1 MQNIQ
6 VLNNISPL
14 GLEKFPKE
22 FYDVSNSKDNPDAI
36 LVRSAKMHD
45 IDIGNSLKAVGRAG
59 AGVNNIPLQKMS
71 DNGVVVFNTPGA
83 NANAV
88 KELVISSMLLAS
100 RNICQGWSY
109 VNDLP
114 LDNLKATVEDGK
126 KQYSGSELPG
136 KTLGIVGLGAIGVEI
151 ANAASML
158 GMDVIGYDPSISK
171 KNAWKISSDVEE
183 ALSLEEL
190 FSRSDFVSFHV
201 PLVDATKNLLNA
213 KRIALLPQGCVV
225 INMSLLPQG
234 CVVINMSRD
243 GIVDEE
249 ELIKSLDSGNV
260 KYYVTDFPI
269 DEKKN
274 HERVIALPHL
284 GASTSE
290 AEDNCA
296 LMIVKQVKE
305 YLENGNIINSVNF
318 PDAKMPRAGQ
328 ERLAIT
334 HRNVPNMVR
343 QITKAIAEEEANIVD
358 MLNKSKGEFA
368 YTLID
373 IEEKIPNSVID
384 NIKKVEGIL
393 KVRAL

>member
-1 MQNIQ
+1 MLNIQ

-14 GLEKFPKE
+14 GLEKFSKE
-22 FYDVSNSKDNPDAI
+22 SYQVSMSDENPDAI

-45 IDIGNSLKAVGRAG
+45 MEIGDSLKAIGRAG
-59 AGVNNIPLQKMS
+59 AGVNNIPLKQMS
-71 DNGVVVFNTPGA
+71 DKGVVVFNTPGA

-100 RNICQGWSY
+100 RNICQAWDY
-109 VNDLP
+109 VNKLP
-114 LDNLKATVEDGK
+114 LENLKTTVEDGK

-171 KNAWKISSDVEE
+171 KNAWKISSEVQE

-190 FSRSDFVSFHV
+190 FSKSDFVSFHV
-201 PLVDATKNLLNA
+201 PLVDATKNLLDA
-213 KRIALLPQGCVV
+213 KRIALLPE
-225 INMSLLPQG
+225 G

-249 ELIKSLDSGNV
+249 ELIKSLDSGKV

-274 HERVIALPHL
+274 HDRVIALPHL

-290 AEDNCA
+290 AEENCA
-296 LMIVKQVKE
+296 IMIAKQVKD
-305 YLENGNIINSVNF
+305 YLEHGNIVNSVNF
-318 PDAKMPRAGQ
+318 PDSKMPRAGE

-343 QITKAIAEEEANIVD
+343 QITKEIAEEGANIVD
-358 MLNKSKGEFA
+358 MLNKSRGEFA

-373 IEEKIPNSVID
+373 IEKEIPNTVIE
-384 NIKKVEGIL
+384 NIKQVEGIL

>member
-1 MQNIQ
+1 MLNIQ

-14 GLEKFPKE
+14 GLEKFSKE
-22 FYDVSNSKDNPDAI
+22 SYRISTSDENPDAI

-45 IDIGNSLKAVGRAG
+45 MEIGDSLKAIGRAG
-59 AGVNNIPLQKMS
+59 AGVNNIPLKQMS
-71 DNGVVVFNTPGA
+71 DKGVVVFNTPGA

-100 RNICQGWSY
+100 RNICQAWEY
-109 VNDLP
+109 VNKLP
-114 LDNLKATVEDGK
+114 LENLKTTVEDGK

-158 GMDVIGYDPSISK
+158 GMDVIWYDPSISK
-171 KNAWKISSDVEE
+171 KNAWKISSEVQE

-190 FSRSDFVSFHV
+190 LSKSDFVSFHV
-201 PLVDATKNLLNA
+201 PLIDATKNLLDA
-213 KRIALLPQGCVV
+213 KRIALLPE
-225 INMSLLPQG
+225 G

-243 GIVDEE
+243 GIVDED
-249 ELIKSLDSGNV
+249 ELIKSLDSGKV
-260 KYYVTDFPI
+260 KYYVTDFPV

-274 HERVIALPHL
+274 HDRVIALPHL

-290 AEDNCA
+290 AEENCA
-296 LMIVKQVKE
+296 IMIAKQVKD
-305 YLENGNIINSVNF
+305 YLEHGNIVNSVNF
-318 PDAKMPRAGQ
+318 PDSKMPRAGE

-334 HRNVPNMVR
+334 HRNIPNMVR
-343 QITKAIAEEEANIVD
+343 QITKEIAEEGANIVD
-358 MLNKSKGEFA
+358 MLNKSRGDFA

-373 IEEKIPNSVID
+373 IEKEISKTVIE
-384 NIKKVEGIL
+384 NIKQVEGIL

>member
-1 MQNIQ
+1 MLNIQ

-14 GLEKFPKE
+14 GLGKFSNAT
-22 FYDVSNSKDNPDAI
+22 YDVSSSDESPDAI

-45 IDIGNSLKAVGRAG
+45 MEIGDSLKAVGRAG
-59 AGVNNIPLQKMS
+59 AGVNNIPLEKMS
-71 DNGVVVFNTPGA
+71 DKGVVVFNTPGA

-100 RNICQGWSY
+100 RNICQGWDY
-109 VNDLP
+109 VNKLP
-114 LDNLKATVEDGK
+114 LENLKTTVEDGK

-171 KNAWKISSDVEE
+171 KNAWKISSEVEE

-201 PLVDATKNLLNA
+201 PLVDATKNLLDA
-213 KRIALLPQGCVV
+213 KRI
-225 INMSLLPQG
+225 SLLPEG
-234 CVVINMSRD
+234 CVIINMSRD
-243 GIVDEE
+243 GIVDED
-249 ELIKSLDSGNV
+249 ELIKSLDSGKV

-274 HERVIALPHL
+274 HDRVIALPHL

-290 AEDNCA
+290 AEENCA
-296 LMIVKQVKE
+296 IMIAKQVKD
-305 YLENGNIINSVNF
+305 YLEHGNIVNSVNF
-318 PDAKMPRAGQ
+318 PDSKMPRAGE

-343 QITKAIAEEEANIVD
+343 QITKEIAEEGANIVD
-358 MLNKSKGEFA
+358 MLNKSRGDFA

-373 IEEKIPNSVID
+373 IEKEIPKTVIE
-384 NIKKVEGIL
+384 NIKQVEGIL

>member
-201 PLVDATKNLLNA
+201 PLVEATKNLLNA
-213 KRIALLPQGCVV
+213 KRIA
-225 INMSLLPQG
+225 LLPQG

-318 PDAKMPRAGQ
+318 PDAKMPRAGK

>member
-1 MQNIQ
+1 MLNIQ

-14 GLEKFPKE
+14 GLEKFSKE
-22 FYDVSNSKDNPDAI
+22 SYQVSKSDENPDAI

-45 IDIGNSLKAVGRAG
+45 MEIGDSLKAIGRAG
-59 AGVNNIPLQKMS
+59 AGVNNIPLKQMS
-71 DNGVVVFNTPGA
+71 DKGVVVFNTPGA

-100 RNICQGWSY
+100 RNICQAWDY
-109 VNDLP
+109 VNKLP
-114 LDNLKATVEDGK
+114 LENLKTTVEDGK

-171 KNAWKISSDVEE
+171 KNAWKISSEVQE

-190 FSRSDFVSFHV
+190 FSKSDFVSFHV
-201 PLVDATKNLLNA
+201 PLVDATKNLLDA
-213 KRIALLPQGCVV
+213 KRIALLPE
-225 INMSLLPQG
+225 G

-249 ELIKSLDSGNV
+249 ELIKSLDSGKV

-274 HERVIALPHL
+274 HDRVIALPHL

-290 AEDNCA
+290 AEENCA
-296 LMIVKQVKE
+296 IMIAKQVKD
-305 YLENGNIINSVNF
+305 YLEHGNIVNSVNF
-318 PDAKMPRAGQ
+318 PDSKMPRAGE

-343 QITKAIAEEEANIVD
+343 QITKEIAEEGANIVD
-358 MLNKSKGEFA
+358 MLNKSRGEFA

-373 IEEKIPNSVID
+373 IEKEIPNTVIE
-384 NIKKVEGIL
+384 NIKLVEGIL

>member
-1 MQNIQ
+1 MRNIQ

-201 PLVDATKNLLNA
+201 PLVEATKNLLNA
-213 KRIALLPQGCVV
+213 KRIA
-225 INMSLLPQG
+225 LLPQG

-274 HERVIALPHL
+274 HDRVIALPHL

-296 LMIVKQVKE
+296 VMIAKQIKE

-318 PDAKMPRAGQ
+318 PDAKMPRAGK

-373 IEEKIPNSVID
+373 IEEKISTSVIE

>member
-1 MQNIQ
+1 
-6 VLNNISPL
+6 
-14 GLEKFPKE
+14 
-22 FYDVSNSKDNPDAI
+22 
-36 LVRSAKMHD
+36 
-45 IDIGNSLKAVGRAG
+45 
-59 AGVNNIPLQKMS
+59 
-71 DNGVVVFNTPGA
+71 
-83 NANAV
+83 
-88 KELVISSMLLAS
+88 
-100 RNICQGWSY
+100 
-109 VNDLP
+109 
-114 LDNLKATVEDGK
+114 
-126 KQYSGSELPG
+126 LPG
-136 KTLGIVGLGAIGVEI
+136 RTLGIVGLGAIGVEI

-158 GMDVIGYDPSISK
+158 GMDVIGYDTSISK

-225 INMSLLPQG
+225 INMS
-234 CVVINMSRD
+234 RD
-243 GIVDEE
+243 GIIDED
-249 ELIKSLDSGNV
+249 ELIKSLDSGKV

-274 HERVIALPHL
+274 HDKVIALPHL

-296 LMIVKQVKE
+296 VMIAKQIKD

-318 PDAKMPRAGQ
+318 PDAKMPRAGM

-334 HRNVPNMVR
+334 HRNIPNMVR

-373 IEEKIPNSVID
+373 IENEISNSVIE
-384 NIKKVEGIL
+384 NIKQVEGIL
-393 KVRAL
+393 KVRALSA

>member
-1 MQNIQ
+1 MLNIQ

-14 GLEKFPKE
+14 GLGKFSNE
-22 FYDVSNSKDNPDAI
+22 TYDVSSSDENPDAI

-45 IDIGNSLKAVGRAG
+45 MEIGDSLKAVGRAG
-59 AGVNNIPLQKMS
+59 AGVNNIPLEKMS
-71 DNGVVVFNTPGA
+71 DKGVVVFNTPGA

-100 RNICQGWSY
+100 RNICQGWDY
-109 VNDLP
+109 VNKLP
-114 LDNLKATVEDGK
+114 LENLKTTVEDGK

-171 KNAWKISSDVEE
+171 KNAWKISSEVEE

-201 PLVDATKNLLNA
+201 PLVDATKNLLDA
-213 KRIALLPQGCVV
+213 KRI
-225 INMSLLPQG
+225 SLLPEG
-234 CVVINMSRD
+234 CVIINMSRD
-243 GIVDEE
+243 GIVDED
-249 ELIKSLDSGNV
+249 ELIKSLDSGKV

-274 HERVIALPHL
+274 HDRVIALPHL

-296 LMIVKQVKE
+296 IMIAKQVKD
-305 YLENGNIINSVNF
+305 YLEHGNIVNSVNF
-318 PDAKMPRAGQ
+318 PDSKMPRAGE

-343 QITKAIAEEEANIVD
+343 QITKEIAEEGANIVD
-358 MLNKSKGEFA
+358 MLNKSRGDFA

-373 IEEKIPNSVID
+373 IEKEIPKTVIE
-384 NIKKVEGIL
+384 NIKQVEGIL

>member
-1 MQNIQ
+1 MLNVK

-22 FYDVSNSKDNPDAI
+22 TYEVSTNEENPDAI

-45 IDIGNSLKAVGRAG
+45 MEIGDKLKAIGRAG
-59 AGVNNIPLQKMS
+59 AGVNNIPLDKMS
-71 DNGVVVFNTPGA
+71 DKGVVVFNTPGA

-100 RNICQGWSY
+100 RNICQAWDY
-109 VNDLP
+109 VNKLP
-114 LDNLKATVEDGK
+114 LENLKTTVEDGK

-136 KTLGIVGLGAIGVEI
+136 KSLGIVGLGAIGVEI

-171 KNAWKISSDVEE
+171 KNAWKISSEVEE

-190 FSRSDFVSFHV
+190 FSKSDFVSIHV
-201 PLVDATKNLLNA
+201 PLVEATKNLLNS
-213 KRIALLPQGCVV
+213 KRIALLPE
-225 INMSLLPQG
+225 G

-243 GIVDEE
+243 GIVDEDQ
-249 ELIKSLDSGNV
+249 LIKSLDSGRV

-269 DEKKN
+269 DDKKN
-274 HERVIALPHL
+274 HDRVIALPHI

-296 LMIVKQVKE
+296 IMIAKQIKD
-305 YLENGNIINSVNF
+305 YLEHGNIVNSVNF
-318 PDAKMPRAGQ
+318 PDSKMPRAG
-328 ERLAIT
+328 EKRLAIT
-334 HRNVPNMVR
+334 HRNIPNMVR
-343 QITKAIAEEEANIVD
+343 QITKEIAEEGANIVD
-358 MLNKSKGEFA
+358 MLNKSRGDFA

-373 IEEKIPNSVID
+373 VEKEISKTVIE
-384 NIKKVEGIL
+384 NIKQVEGIL

>member
-14 GLEKFPKE
+14 GLEKFPKDT
-22 FYDVSNSKDNPDAI
+22 YKVSTSNDNPDAI

-201 PLVDATKNLLNA
+201 PLVEATKNLLNA
-213 KRIALLPQGCVV
+213 KRIA
-225 INMSLLPQG
+225 LLPQG

-296 LMIVKQVKE
+296 LMIAKQVKE

-318 PDAKMPRAGQ
+318 PDAKMPRAGK

>member
-213 KRIALLPQGCVV
+213 KRIELLPE
-225 INMSLLPQG
+225 G

-243 GIVDEE
+243 GIIDEE
-249 ELIKSLDSGNV
+249 ELIKSLDSGKV

-296 LMIVKQVKE
+296 LMIAKQVKE

>member
-1 MQNIQ
+1 MRNIQ

-201 PLVDATKNLLNA
+201 PLVEATKNLLNA
-213 KRIALLPQGCVV
+213 KRIA
-225 INMSLLPQG
+225 LLPQG

-296 LMIVKQVKE
+296 LMIAKQIKE

-318 PDAKMPRAGQ
+318 PDAKMPRAGK

-373 IEEKIPNSVID
+373 IEEEISNTVIE
-384 NIKKVEGIL
+384 NIKKVDGIL

>member
-1 MQNIQ
+1 MLNIL

-14 GLEKFPKE
+14 GLEKFSKE
-22 FYDVSNSKDNPDAI
+22 SYRVSTSDENPDAI

-45 IDIGNSLKAVGRAG
+45 MEIGDSLKAIGRAG
-59 AGVNNIPLQKMS
+59 AGVNNIPLKQMS
-71 DNGVVVFNTPGA
+71 DKGVVVFNTPGA

-100 RNICQGWSY
+100 RNICQAWDY
-109 VNDLP
+109 VNKLP
-114 LDNLKATVEDGK
+114 LENLKTTVEDGK

-171 KNAWKISSDVEE
+171 KNAWKISSEVQE

-190 FSRSDFVSFHV
+190 FSKSDFVSFHV
-201 PLVDATKNLLNA
+201 PLVDATKNLLDA
-213 KRIALLPQGCVV
+213 KRIALLPE
-225 INMSLLPQG
+225 G

-249 ELIKSLDSGNV
+249 ELIKSLNSGKV

-274 HERVIALPHL
+274 HDRVIALPHL

-290 AEDNCA
+290 AEENCA
-296 LMIVKQVKE
+296 IMIAKQVKD
-305 YLENGNIINSVNF
+305 YLEHGNIVNSVNF
-318 PDAKMPRAGQ
+318 PDSKMPRAGE

-343 QITKAIAEEEANIVD
+343 QITKEIAEEGANIVD
-358 MLNKSKGEFA
+358 MLNKSRGEFA

-373 IEEKIPNSVID
+373 IEKEISNRVIE
-384 NIKKVEGIL
+384 NIKQVEGIL

>member
-114 LDNLKATVEDGK
+114 IDNLKATVEDGK

-201 PLVDATKNLLNA
+201 PLVEATKNLLNA
-213 KRIALLPQGCVV
+213 KRIELLPE
-225 INMSLLPQG
+225 G

-243 GIVDEE
+243 GIIDEE
-249 ELIKSLDSGNV
+249 ELIKSLDSGKV

-274 HERVIALPHL
+274 HDRVIALPHL

-296 LMIVKQVKE
+296 VMIAKQIKE
-305 YLENGNIINSVNF
+305 YLDNGNIINSVNF
-318 PDAKMPRAGQ
+318 PDAKMPRAGK

>member
-1 MQNIQ
+1 MLNVK

-22 FYDVSNSKDNPDAI
+22 TYEVSTNEENPDAI
-36 LVRSAKMHD
+36 LVRSAKMHEME
-45 IDIGNSLKAVGRAG
+45 IGDKLKAIGRAG
-59 AGVNNIPLQKMS
+59 AGVNNIPLDKMS
-71 DNGVVVFNTPGA
+71 DRGVVVFNTPGA

-100 RNICQGWSY
+100 RNICQAWDY
-109 VNDLP
+109 VNKLP
-114 LDNLKATVEDGK
+114 LENLKTTVEDGK

-171 KNAWKISSDVEE
+171 KNAWKISSEVAE

-190 FSRSDFVSFHV
+190 FSKSDFVSIHV
-201 PLVDATKNLLNA
+201 PLVEATKNLLNA
-213 KRIALLPQGCVV
+213 KRIALLPE
-225 INMSLLPQG
+225 G

-243 GIVDEE
+243 GIVDEDQ
-249 ELIKSLDSGNV
+249 LIKSLDSGRV

-269 DEKKN
+269 DDKKN
-274 HERVIALPHL
+274 HDRVIALPHL

-296 LMIVKQVKE
+296 IMIAKQIKD
-305 YLENGNIINSVNF
+305 YLEHGNIVNSVNF
-318 PDAKMPRAGQ
+318 PDSKMPRAG
-328 ERLAIT
+328 EKRLAIT
-334 HRNVPNMVR
+334 HRNIPNMVR
-343 QITKAIAEEEANIVD
+343 QITKEIAEEGANIVD
-358 MLNKSKGEFA
+358 MLNKSRGDYA

-373 IEEKIPNSVID
+373 IEKEISKTVIE
-384 NIKKVEGIL
+384 NIKQVEGIL

>member
-1 MQNIQ
+1 MQKIQ

-126 KQYSGSELPG
+126 KKYSGSELPG

-201 PLVDATKNLLNA
+201 PLVEATKNLLNA

-225 INMSLLPQG
+225 INMS
-234 CVVINMSRD
+234 RD
-243 GIVDEE
+243 GIIDEE
-249 ELIKSLDSGNV
+249 ELIKSLDSGKV

-274 HERVIALPHL
+274 HDRVIALPHL

-296 LMIVKQVKE
+296 LMIAKQVKE

-318 PDAKMPRAGQ
+318 PDAKMPRAGK

>member
-1 MQNIQ
+1 MLNVK

-22 FYDVSNSKDNPDAI
+22 TYEISTNEENPDAI

-45 IDIGNSLKAVGRAG
+45 MEIGGKLKAIGRAG
-59 AGVNNIPLQKMS
+59 AGVNNIPLDKMS
-71 DNGVVVFNTPGA
+71 DKGVVVFNTPGA

-100 RNICQGWSY
+100 RNICQAWDY
-109 VNDLP
+109 VNKLP
-114 LDNLKATVEDGK
+114 LENLKTNIEDGK
-126 KQYSGSELPG
+126 KHYSGSELPG

-171 KNAWKISSDVEE
+171 KNAWKISSEVEE

-190 FSRSDFVSFHV
+190 FSKSDFVSIHV

-213 KRIALLPQGCVV
+213 NRIALLPE
-225 INMSLLPQG
+225 G

-249 ELIKSLDSGNV
+249 QLIKSLDSGRL

-269 DEKKN
+269 DDKKN
-274 HERVIALPHL
+274 HEKVIALPHL

-296 LMIVKQVKE
+296 IMIAKQIKD
-305 YLENGNIINSVNF
+305 YLEHGNIANSVNF
-318 PDAKMPRAGQ
+318 PDSKMPRAG
-328 ERLAIT
+328 EKRLAIT
-334 HRNVPNMVR
+334 HRNIPNMVR
-343 QITKAIAEEEANIVD
+343 QITKEIAEEGANIVD
-358 MLNKSKGEFA
+358 MLNKSRGDYA

-373 IEEKIPNSVID
+373 IEKEIPKTVIE
-384 NIKKVEGIL
+384 NIKLVEGIL
-393 KVRAL
+393 KVRVL

>member
-1 MQNIQ
+1 MLNVK

-22 FYDVSNSKDNPDAI
+22 TYEVSTNEENPDAI
-36 LVRSAKMHD
+36 LVRSAKMHEME
-45 IDIGNSLKAVGRAG
+45 IGDKLKAIGRAG
-59 AGVNNIPLQKMS
+59 AGVNNIPLDKMS
-71 DNGVVVFNTPGA
+71 DKGVVVFNTPGA

-100 RNICQGWSY
+100 RNICQAWDY
-109 VNDLP
+109 VNKLP
-114 LDNLKATVEDGK
+114 LENLKTTVEDGK

-171 KNAWKISSDVEE
+171 KNAWKISSEVEE

-190 FSRSDFVSFHV
+190 FSKSDFVSIHV
-201 PLVDATKNLLNA
+201 PLVEATKNLLNS
-213 KRIALLPQGCVV
+213 KRIALLPE
-225 INMSLLPQG
+225 G

-243 GIVDEE
+243 GIVDEDQ
-249 ELIKSLDSGNV
+249 LIKYLDSGIV

-269 DEKKN
+269 DDKKN
-274 HERVIALPHL
+274 HDRVIALPHL

-296 LMIVKQVKE
+296 IMIAKQIKD
-305 YLENGNIINSVNF
+305 YLEHGNIVNSVNF
-318 PDAKMPRAGQ
+318 PDSKMPRAG
-328 ERLAIT
+328 EKRLAIT
-334 HRNVPNMVR
+334 HRNIPNMVR
-343 QITKAIAEEEANIVD
+343 QITKEIAEEGANIVD
-358 MLNKSKGEFA
+358 MLNKSRGDFA

-373 IEEKIPNSVID
+373 IEKEISKTVIE
-384 NIKKVEGIL
+384 NIKQVEGIL

>member
-1 MQNIQ
+1 MLNIQ

-14 GLEKFPKE
+14 GLEKFSKE
-22 FYDVSNSKDNPDAI
+22 SYQVSTSDKNPDAI

-45 IDIGNSLKAVGRAG
+45 MEIRDSLKAIGRAG
-59 AGVNNIPLQKMS
+59 AGVNNIPLKQMS
-71 DNGVVVFNTPGA
+71 DKGVVVFNTPGA

-100 RNICQGWSY
+100 RNICQAWDY
-109 VNDLP
+109 VNKLP
-114 LDNLKATVEDGK
+114 LENLKTTVEDGK

-171 KNAWKISSDVEE
+171 KNAWKISSEVQE

-190 FSRSDFVSFHV
+190 FSKSDFVSFHV
-201 PLVDATKNLLNA
+201 PLVDATKNLLDS
-213 KRIALLPQGCVV
+213 KRIALLPE
-225 INMSLLPQG
+225 G

-249 ELIKSLDSGNV
+249 ELIKSLDSGKV

-274 HERVIALPHL
+274 HGRVIALPHL

-290 AEDNCA
+290 AEENCA
-296 LMIVKQVKE
+296 IMIAKQVKD
-305 YLENGNIINSVNF
+305 YLEHGNIVNSVNF
-318 PDAKMPRAGQ
+318 PDSKMPRAGE

-343 QITKAIAEEEANIVD
+343 QITKEIAEDGANIVD
-358 MLNKSKGEFA
+358 MLNKSRGEFA

-373 IEEKIPNSVID
+373 IEKEIPNTVIE
-384 NIKKVEGIL
+384 NIKQVEGIL

>member
-1 MQNIQ
+1 MLNIQ

-14 GLEKFPKE
+14 GLGKFSNE
-22 FYDVSNSKDNPDAI
+22 TYDVSSSDENPDAI

-45 IDIGNSLKAVGRAG
+45 MEIGDSLKAVGRAG
-59 AGVNNIPLQKMS
+59 AGVNNIPLEKMS
-71 DNGVVVFNTPGA
+71 DKGVVVFNTPGA

-100 RNICQGWSY
+100 RNICQAWDY
-109 VNDLP
+109 VNKLP
-114 LDNLKATVEDGK
+114 LDNLKTTVEDGK

-171 KNAWKISSDVEE
+171 KNAWKISSEVEE

-201 PLVDATKNLLNA
+201 PLVDATKNLLDA
-213 KRIALLPQGCVV
+213 KRI
-225 INMSLLPQG
+225 SLLPEG
-234 CVVINMSRD
+234 CVIINMSRD
-243 GIVDEE
+243 GIVDED
-249 ELIKSLDSGNV
+249 ELIKSLDSGKV

-274 HERVIALPHL
+274 HDRVIALPHL

-290 AEDNCA
+290 AEENCA
-296 LMIVKQVKE
+296 IMIAKQVKD
-305 YLENGNIINSVNF
+305 YLEHGNIVNSVNF
-318 PDAKMPRAGQ
+318 PDSKMPRAGE

-343 QITKAIAEEEANIVD
+343 QITKEIAEEGANIVD
-358 MLNKSKGEFA
+358 MLNKSRGDFA

-373 IEEKIPNSVID
+373 IEKEIPKTVIE
-384 NIKKVEGIL
+384 NIKQVEGIL

>member
-1 MQNIQ
+1 MLNIQ
-6 VLNNISPL
+6 VLNNISSL
-14 GLEKFPKE
+14 GLEKFSKE
-22 FYDVSNSKDNPDAI
+22 SYQVSSSDENPDAI

-45 IDIGNSLKAVGRAG
+45 MEIGDSLKAIGRAG
-59 AGVNNIPLQKMS
+59 AGVNNIPLKQMS
-71 DNGVVVFNTPGA
+71 DKGVVVFNTPGA

-100 RNICQGWSY
+100 RNICQAWEY
-109 VNDLP
+109 VNKLP
-114 LDNLKATVEDGK
+114 LENLKTTVEDGK

-171 KNAWKISSDVEE
+171 KNAWKISSEVQE

-190 FSRSDFVSFHV
+190 FSKSDFVSFHV
-201 PLVDATKNLLNA
+201 PLVETTKNLLDA
-213 KRIALLPQGCVV
+213 KRIALLPE
-225 INMSLLPQG
+225 G

-249 ELIKSLDSGNV
+249 ELIKSLDSGKV

-274 HERVIALPHL
+274 HDRVIALPHL

-290 AEDNCA
+290 AEENCA
-296 LMIVKQVKE
+296 IMIAKQVKD
-305 YLENGNIINSVNF
+305 YLEHGNIVNSVNF
-318 PDAKMPRAGQ
+318 PDSKMPRAGE

-343 QITKAIAEEEANIVD
+343 QITKEIAEEGANIVD
-358 MLNKSKGEFA
+358 MLNKSRGEFA

-373 IEEKIPNSVID
+373 IEKEIPNTVIE
-384 NIKKVEGIL
+384 NIKQVDGIL

>member
-1 MQNIQ
+1 MFNIQ

-22 FYDVSNSKDNPDAI
+22 FYNVSKNNINPDAI

-45 IDIGNSLKAVGRAG
+45 MKICDSLKAIGRAG
-59 AGVNNIPLQKMS
+59 AGINNIPINKMS
-71 DNGVVVFNTPGA
+71 ENGVVVFNTPGA

-100 RNICQGWSY
+100 RNICQAWDY
-109 VNDLP
+109 VNELP
-114 LDNLKATVEDGK
+114 LENLKTAIEDGK

-151 ANAASML
+151 ANAASIL
-158 GMDVIGYDPSISK
+158 GMEVIGYDPSISK
-171 KNAWKISSDVEE
+171 KNAWKISSEVEE

-201 PLVDATKNLLNA
+201 PLVDSTKNLLNA
-213 KRIALLPQGCVV
+213 KRIALLPK
-225 INMSLLPQG
+225 G
-234 CVVINMSRD
+234 CVVINMSRN
-243 GIVDEE
+243 GIIDED
-249 ELIKSLDSGNV
+249 ELIKSLDNGQLN
-260 KYYVTDFPI
+260 YYVTDFPI

-274 HERVIALPHL
+274 HDRVIALPHL

-296 LMIVKQVKE
+296 VMIAKQVKD
-305 YLENGNIINSVNF
+305 YLENGNIVNSVNF
-318 PDAKMPRAGQ
+318 PDSKMPRAGE

-334 HRNVPNMVR
+334 HKNIPNMVR
-343 QITKAIAEEEANIVD
+343 QITKAIAEEDANIVD
-358 MLNKSKGEFA
+358 MLNKSKGNFA

-373 IEEKIPNSVID
+373 IEKEIPNTVID
-384 NIKKVEGIL
+384 NIEQVDGIL

>member
-1 MQNIQ
+1 MRNIQ

-22 FYDVSNSKDNPDAI
+22 SYDVSNSKDNPDAI

-59 AGVNNIPLQKMS
+59 AGVNNIPLEKMS

-201 PLVDATKNLLNA
+201 PLVEATKNLLNA
-213 KRIALLPQGCVV
+213 KRIA
-225 INMSLLPQG
+225 LLPQG

-296 LMIVKQVKE
+296 LMIAKQVKE

-318 PDAKMPRAGQ
+318 PDAKMPRAGK

>member
-1 MQNIQ
+1 MLNIQ

-14 GLEKFPKE
+14 GLEKFSKE
-22 FYDVSNSKDNPDAI
+22 SYQVSTSDENPDAI

-45 IDIGNSLKAVGRAG
+45 MEIGDSLKAIGRAG
-59 AGVNNIPLQKMS
+59 AGVNNIPLKQMS
-71 DNGVVVFNTPGA
+71 DKGVVVFNTPGA

-100 RNICQGWSY
+100 RNICQAWDY
-109 VNDLP
+109 VNKLP
-114 LDNLKATVEDGK
+114 LENLKTTVEDGK

-151 ANAASML
+151 ANAASIL

-171 KNAWKISSDVEE
+171 KNAWKISSEVQE

-190 FSRSDFVSFHV
+190 FSKSDFVSFHV
-201 PLVDATKNLLNA
+201 PLVDATKNLLDA
-213 KRIALLPQGCVV
+213 KRIALLPE
-225 INMSLLPQG
+225 G

-249 ELIKSLDSGNV
+249 ELIKSLDSGKV

-274 HERVIALPHL
+274 HDRVIALPHL

-290 AEDNCA
+290 AEENCA
-296 LMIVKQVKE
+296 IMIAKQVKD
-305 YLENGNIINSVNF
+305 YLEHGNIVNSVNF
-318 PDAKMPRAGQ
+318 PDSKMPRAGE

-334 HRNVPNMVR
+334 HRNIPNMVR
-343 QITKAIAEEEANIVD
+343 QITKEIAEEGVNIVD
-358 MLNKSKGEFA
+358 MLNKSRGDFA

-373 IEEKIPNSVID
+373 IEKEIPKTVIE
-384 NIKKVEGIL
+384 NINQVEGIL

>member
-1 MQNIQ
+1 MLNIQ

-14 GLEKFPKE
+14 GLAKFSKE
-22 FYDVSNSKDNPDAI
+22 TYDVSSSDENPDAI

-45 IDIGNSLKAVGRAG
+45 MEIGDGLKAVGRAG
-59 AGVNNIPLQKMS
+59 AGVNNIPLEKMS
-71 DNGVVVFNTPGA
+71 DKGVVVFNTPGA

-100 RNICQGWSY
+100 RNICQGWDY
-109 VNDLP
+109 VNKLP
-114 LDNLKATVEDGK
+114 LENLKTTVEDGK

-171 KNAWKISSDVEE
+171 KNAWKISSEVEE

-201 PLVDATKNLLNA
+201 PLVDATKNLLDA
-213 KRIALLPQGCVV
+213 KRI
-225 INMSLLPQG
+225 SLLPEG
-234 CVVINMSRD
+234 CVIINMSRD
-243 GIVDEE
+243 GIVDED
-249 ELIKSLDSGNV
+249 ELIKSLDSGKV

-274 HERVIALPHL
+274 HDRVIALPHL

-290 AEDNCA
+290 AEENCA
-296 LMIVKQVKE
+296 IMIAKQVKD
-305 YLENGNIINSVNF
+305 YLEHGNIVNSVNF
-318 PDAKMPRAGQ
+318 PDSKMPRAGE

-343 QITKAIAEEEANIVD
+343 QITKEIAEEGANIVD
-358 MLNKSKGEFA
+358 MLNKSRGDFA

-373 IEEKIPNSVID
+373 IEKEIPKTVIE
-384 NIKKVEGIL
+384 NIKQVEGIL

>member
-1 MQNIQ
+1 MLNIQ

-14 GLEKFPKE
+14 GLEKFSKE
-22 FYDVSNSKDNPDAI
+22 SYQVSTSDKNPDAI

-45 IDIGNSLKAVGRAG
+45 MEIGDSLKAIGRAG
-59 AGVNNIPLQKMS
+59 AGVNNIPLKQMS
-71 DNGVVVFNTPGA
+71 DKGVVVFNTPGA

-100 RNICQGWSY
+100 RNICQAWEY
-109 VNDLP
+109 VNKLQ
-114 LDNLKATVEDGK
+114 LENLKTTVEDGK

-171 KNAWKISSDVEE
+171 KNAWKISSEVQE

-190 FSRSDFVSFHV
+190 FSKSDFVSFHV
-201 PLVDATKNLLNA
+201 PLVDATKNLLDA
-213 KRIALLPQGCVV
+213 KRIALLPE
-225 INMSLLPQG
+225 G

-249 ELIKSLDSGNV
+249 ELIKSLDSGKV

-274 HERVIALPHL
+274 HDRVIALPHL

-290 AEDNCA
+290 AEENCA
-296 LMIVKQVKE
+296 IMIAKQVKD
-305 YLENGNIINSVNF
+305 YLEHGNIVNSVNF
-318 PDAKMPRAGQ
+318 PDSKMPRAGE

-334 HRNVPNMVR
+334 HRNIPNMVR
-343 QITKAIAEEEANIVD
+343 QITKEIAEEGVNIVD
-358 MLNKSKGEFA
+358 MLNKSRGDFA

-373 IEEKIPNSVID
+373 IEKEIPKTVIE
-384 NIKKVEGIL
+384 NINQVEGIL

>member
-1 MQNIQ
+1 MFNIQ

-22 FYDVSNSKDNPDAI
+22 FYNVSKNNINPDAI

-45 IDIGNSLKAVGRAG
+45 MKICDSLKAIGRAG
-59 AGVNNIPLQKMS
+59 AGINNIPINKMS
-71 DNGVVVFNTPGA
+71 ENGVVVFNTPGA

-100 RNICQGWSY
+100 RNICQAWDY
-109 VNDLP
+109 VNELP
-114 LDNLKATVEDGK
+114 LENLKTAIEDGK

-151 ANAASML
+151 ANAASIL
-158 GMDVIGYDPSISK
+158 GMEVIGYDPSISK
-171 KNAWKISSDVEE
+171 KNAWKISSEVEE

-201 PLVDATKNLLNA
+201 PLVDSTKNLLNA
-213 KRIALLPQGCVV
+213 KRIALLPKG
-225 INMSLLPQG
+225 S
-234 CVVINMSRD
+234 VVINMSRN
-243 GIVDEE
+243 GIIDED
-249 ELIKSLDSGNV
+249 ELIKSLDNGQLN
-260 KYYVTDFPI
+260 YYVTDFPI

-296 LMIVKQVKE
+296 VMIAKQVKD
-305 YLENGNIINSVNF
+305 YLENGNIVNSVNF
-318 PDAKMPRAGQ
+318 PDSKMPRAGE

-334 HRNVPNMVR
+334 HKNIPNMVR
-343 QITKAIAEEEANIVD
+343 QITKAIAEEDANIVD
-358 MLNKSKGEFA
+358 MLNKSKGNFA

-373 IEEKIPNSVID
+373 IEKEIPNTVID
-384 NIKKVEGIL
+384 NIEQVDGIL

>member
-1 MQNIQ
+1 MLNIQ

-14 GLEKFPKE
+14 GLGKFSNE
-22 FYDVSNSKDNPDAI
+22 TYDVSSSDENPDAI

-45 IDIGNSLKAVGRAG
+45 MEIGDSLKAVGRAG
-59 AGVNNIPLQKMS
+59 AGVNNIPLEKMS
-71 DNGVVVFNTPGA
+71 DKGVVVFNTPGA

-100 RNICQGWSY
+100 RNICQGWDY
-109 VNDLP
+109 VNKLP
-114 LDNLKATVEDGK
+114 LENLKTTVEDGK

-171 KNAWKISSDVEE
+171 KNAWKISSEVEE

-201 PLVDATKNLLNA
+201 PLVDATKNLLDA
-213 KRIALLPQGCVV
+213 KRI
-225 INMSLLPQG
+225 SLLPEG
-234 CVVINMSRD
+234 CIIINMSRD
-243 GIVDEE
+243 GIVDED
-249 ELIKSLDSGNV
+249 ELIKSLDSGKV

-274 HERVIALPHL
+274 HDRVIALPHL

-290 AEDNCA
+290 AEENCA
-296 LMIVKQVKE
+296 IMIAKQVKD
-305 YLENGNIINSVNF
+305 YLEHGNIVNSVNF
-318 PDAKMPRAGQ
+318 PDSKMPRAGE

-343 QITKAIAEEEANIVD
+343 QITKEIAEEGANIVD
-358 MLNKSKGEFA
+358 MLNKSRGDFA

-373 IEEKIPNSVID
+373 IEKEIPKTVIE
-384 NIKKVEGIL
+384 NIKQVEGIL